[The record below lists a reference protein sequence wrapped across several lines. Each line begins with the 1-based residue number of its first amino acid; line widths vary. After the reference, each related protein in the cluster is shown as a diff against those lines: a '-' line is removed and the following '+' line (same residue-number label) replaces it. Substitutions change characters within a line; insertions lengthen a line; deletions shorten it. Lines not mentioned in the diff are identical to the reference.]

1 MHSSV
6 LISFLLVVW
15 RTAQIPNKKDLSY
28 WAGVTKTG
36 SALVDQLTTR
46 YLKIAERG
54 GTHA

>member
-15 RTAQIPNKKDLSY
+15 RTAQIPNKKDLCY

-36 SALVDQLTTR
+36 SALVDST
-46 YLKIAERG
+46 YYKIPEDCWKG
-54 GTHA
+54 WN